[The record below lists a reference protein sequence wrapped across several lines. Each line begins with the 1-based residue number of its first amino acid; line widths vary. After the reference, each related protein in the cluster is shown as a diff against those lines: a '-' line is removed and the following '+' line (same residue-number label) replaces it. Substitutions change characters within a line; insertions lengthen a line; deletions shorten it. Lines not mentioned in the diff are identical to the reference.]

1 MFGSQKYSEVFT
13 DFSEEIDFSFMS
25 KTALNLSAHKKHKEK
40 DESRISKCQECALL
54 FDFFIRPNRLP
65 FIGEK
70 YARDHKNSAEAEIAT

>member
-1 MFGSQKYSEVFT
+1 MFGSQVLELFT
-13 DFSEEIDFSFMS
+13 DFSAKIDFPLMS
-25 KTALNLSAHKKHKEK
+25 NTSLNLSAHKKHKEK

-70 YARDHKNSAEAEIAT
+70 YARDHKNNAEAEIAT